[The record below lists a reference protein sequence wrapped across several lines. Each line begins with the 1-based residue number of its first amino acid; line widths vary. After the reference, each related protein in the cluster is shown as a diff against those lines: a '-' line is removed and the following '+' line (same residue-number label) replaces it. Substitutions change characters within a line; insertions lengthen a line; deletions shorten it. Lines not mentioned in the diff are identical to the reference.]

1 MALIYI
7 VEDDINIR
15 EIERYALKN
24 SGFEVEEFDNGKDF
38 FQRVSE
44 QAPSLMLLDI
54 MLPGEDGL
62 EILSR
67 VRKNP
72 ATEKTP
78 VIMVTAK
85 TTEIDKVRGLDM
97 GADDYISK
105 PFHAKVLLMRC
116 NNLIRNRLL
125 LKSRLTKQVDF
136 DVQLLATTSLDQQ
149 LLNRM
154 VEIVDQRMGE
164 PDFDVNALARELNM
178 GRSSFFTKVKNL
190 TGMTPSEFIQNRR
203 INRAATLLQERS
215 DLLVNEISDRL
226 GFASTVY
233 FSRCFKAKFGVSPA
247 QFRKKEQ

>member
-97 GADDYISK
+97 GADDYITK
-105 PFHAKVLLMRC
+105 PFNPVEVQARVKSQLRRYMQLGGGNMTKKNLAIGGIELDDSAKVVTLDGDAVSLTPTEYD
-116 NNLIRNRLL
+116 I
-125 LKSRLTKQVDF
+125 LKLFMEQPGVVFSPKDIYR
-136 DVQLLATTSLDQQ
+136 
-149 LLNRM
+149 
-154 VEIVDQRMGE
+154 
-164 PDFDVNALARELNM
+164 
-178 GRSSFFTKVKNL
+178 KVWKDAPF
-190 TGMTPSEFIQNRR
+190 GSE
-203 INRAATLLQERS
+203 
-215 DLLVNEISDRL
+215 
-226 GFASTVY
+226 STVAVHIRHLREKLEY
-233 FSRCFKAKFGVSPA
+233 DPA
-247 QFRKKEQ
+247 NPRYLKVVWGQGYKMERGNTP

>member
-62 EILSR
+62 EILGR

-97 GADDYISK
+97 GADDYIAK
-105 PFHAKVLLMRC
+105 PFGT
-116 NNLIRNRLL
+116 
-125 LKSRLTKQVDF
+125 SE
-136 DVQLLATTSLDQQ
+136 LLARIRTALRHVAKGGTGNTVGDVFTLRGLTINFDKRQI
-149 LLNRM
+149 
-154 VEIVDQRMGE
+154 IVDGK
-164 PDFDVNALARELNM
+164 DVHLTQIEFKIVSLLAKSAGRVLTYDYIITELWGPYAIKDNQILRVNM
-178 GRSSFFTKVKNL
+178 ANIRRKLEKN
-190 TGMTPSEFIQNRR
+190 
-203 INRAATLLQERS
+203 
-215 DLLVNEISDRL
+215 
-226 GFASTVY
+226 
-233 FSRCFKAKFGVSPA
+233 PA
-247 QFRKKEQ
+247 QPQYIFTEVGVGYRMAEE

>member
-85 TTEIDKVRGLDM
+85 TTEAGGVCHDSFVRGNNKKTCDGSYDRFYRILSS
-97 GADDYISK
+97 GRCANGS
-105 PFHAKVLLMRC
+105 LL
-116 NNLIRNRLL
+116 
-125 LKSRLTKQVDF
+125 S
-136 DVQLLATTSLDQQ
+136 
-149 LLNRM
+149 
-154 VEIVDQRMGE
+154 G
-164 PDFDVNALARELNM
+164 
-178 GRSSFFTKVKNL
+178 G
-190 TGMTPSEFIQNRR
+190 
-203 INRAATLLQERS
+203 
-215 DLLVNEISDRL
+215 
-226 GFASTVY
+226 
-233 FSRCFKAKFGVSPA
+233 
-247 QFRKKEQ
+247 

>member
-85 TTEIDKVRGLDM
+85 TTEIDKVKGLDT
-97 GADDYISK
+97 GADDYITK
-105 PFHAKVLLMRC
+105 PFGVMELISRVKALLRRTNDMNEDKVLTLSEITMDLDKRTVTAGGVQVE
-116 NNLIRNRLL
+116 LTYKEFEL
-125 LKSRLTKQVDF
+125 LKLFLSHPGVAWTREKLMEQVWGYDYYGDLRAVDVAIRRLREKVEDEPASPKHIITK
-136 DVQLLATTSLDQQ
+136 
-149 LLNRM
+149 RG
-154 VEIVDQRMGE
+154 MGYY
-164 PDFDVNALARELNM
+164 
-178 GRSSFFTKVKNL
+178 
-190 TGMTPSEFIQNRR
+190 
-203 INRAATLLQERS
+203 
-215 DLLVNEISDRL
+215 
-226 GFASTVY
+226 FAES
-233 FSRCFKAKFGVSPA
+233 
-247 QFRKKEQ
+247 

>member
-105 PFHAKVLLMRC
+105 PFGVMELISRVKALLRRSASIQKKEEYEFEDIILNDSKHEVHTAQGKC
-116 NNLIRNRLL
+116 DLTYKEYEL
-125 LKSRLTKQVDF
+125 LKYLIMNEGIVLT
-136 DVQLLATTSLDQQ
+136 
-149 LLNRM
+149 R
-154 VEIVDQRMGE
+154 
-164 PDFDVNALARELNM
+164 
-178 GRSSFFTKVKNL
+178 
-190 TGMTPSEFIQNRR
+190 
-203 INRAATLLQERS
+203 
-215 DLLVNEISDRL
+215 DRL
-226 GFASTVY
+226 MEEIWGMDFTGESRTLDMHIKTLRQKLGPSGKLIQTVRNVGY
-233 FSRCFKAKFGVSPA
+233 SLNHIRD
-247 QFRKKEQ
+247 

>member
-54 MLPGEDGL
+54 MLQGEDGL
-62 EILSR
+62 EILGR

-105 PFHAKVLLMRC
+105 PFGVMELISRVKALLRRTEKEDDGDTLAC
-116 NNLIRNRLL
+116 GSIEIDNKRHRVTVQGET
-125 LKSRLTKQVDF
+125 SELTF
-136 DVQLLATTSLDQQ
+136 
-149 LLNRM
+149 
-154 VEIVDQRMGE
+154 
-164 PDFDVNALARELNM
+164 
-178 GRSSFFTKVKNL
+178 
-190 TGMTPSEFIQNRR
+190 
-203 INRAATLLQERS
+203 
-215 DLLVNEISDRL
+215 
-226 GFASTVY
+226 
-233 FSRCFKAKFGVSPA
+233 
-247 QFRKKEQ
+247 

>member
-62 EILSR
+62 EILGR

-105 PFHAKVLLMRC
+105 PFGVME
-116 NNLIRNRLL
+116 LI
-125 LKSRLTKQVDF
+125 
-136 DVQLLATTSLDQQ
+136 
-149 LLNRM
+149 
-154 VEIVDQRMGE
+154 
-164 PDFDVNALARELNM
+164 
-178 GRSSFFTKVKNL
+178 
-190 TGMTPSEFIQNRR
+190 SE
-203 INRAATLLQERS
+203 
-215 DLLVNEISDRL
+215 
-226 GFASTVY
+226 
-233 FSRCFKAKFGVSPA
+233 
-247 QFRKKEQ
+247 